1 VRPDAPPLK
10 NYPQYAVRG
19 SREETEIRAT
29 WWNEIPRGNRL
40 PRGDQDGPID
50 VELCKMTWEQIE
62 PNVLKWR
69 VKFHKQ
75 LDVEEALEDIKQIK
89 CNLDLLV
96 QHEKSAA
103 ANIRIIAK
111 HLGLIAC
118 MMGVYVVVRIL
129 EMIFQ

>member
-1 VRPDAPPLK
+1 
-10 NYPQYAVRG
+10 
-19 SREETEIRAT
+19 
-29 WWNEIPRGNRL
+29 
-40 PRGDQDGPID
+40 
-50 VELCKMTWEQIE
+50 MTWEQIE

-69 VKFHKQ
+69 AKFHKQ

-96 QHEKSAA
+96 KHEKSAA

-118 MMGVYVVVRIL
+118 MIGVYVVVRIL